1 MYKKRI
7 LLLEPKVH
15 VSKVL
20 ESLLKDE
27 GYQCKTRTT
36 THNLPDLLAE
46 FQPNAIL
53 IARQIP
59 PMGVISAIEYIRQ
72 SPYGRHAAV
81 IYMTGS
87 GQSIAEATSAGANIT
102 LAKPLDLTKFLF
114 TLENF
119 TNLN

>member
-7 LLLEPKVH
+7 LILEPKIH

-20 ESLLKDE
+20 ESILKDE

-72 SPYGRHAAV
+72 SPYGWPAAV
-81 IYMTGS
+81 IYMTGT
-87 GQSIAEATSAGANIT
+87 GKSISNATSAGANTT
-102 LAKPLDLTKFLF
+102 LPTALALTQSL
-114 TLENF
+114 
-119 TNLN
+119 

>member
-7 LLLEPKVH
+7 LLLEPKIH

-20 ESLLKDE
+20 ESILKDE

-36 THNLPDLLAE
+36 IHNLPDLLAE

-53 IARQIP
+53 IARQNP

-87 GQSIAEATSAGANIT
+87 GQSIAEATSVGANIT
-102 LAKPLDLTKFLF
+102 LAKPLDFTKFLF